1 MASGNSRGQVFSF
14 HIFGCGGVWIGF
26 GTNLF
31 HAFGKT
37 PPSVAIAP
45 SKAFSMK
52 RQRATDQP
60 WLIPEVAL
68 RQL

>member
-1 MASGNSRGQVFSF
+1 MLAVLAESALRSLLLG
-14 HIFGCGGVWIGF
+14 GGVWIGF

-37 PPSVAIAP
+37 PPSVATAP
-45 SKAFSMK
+45 IKQFSMNK
-52 RQRATDQP
+52 HRATDQP
-60 WLIPEVAL
+60 WLFPDVTL